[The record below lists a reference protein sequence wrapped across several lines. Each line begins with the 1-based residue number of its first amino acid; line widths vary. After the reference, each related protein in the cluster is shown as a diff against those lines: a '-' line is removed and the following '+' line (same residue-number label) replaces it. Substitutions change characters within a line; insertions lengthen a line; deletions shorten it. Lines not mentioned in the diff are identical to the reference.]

1 MPLGIKQRLQAA
13 KVAAQALRSA
23 PALRKNNVLLEAAR
37 LLDSRQAQVLAANA
51 EDLAA
56 LKADTGTAFRD
67 RLTLTGARIA
77 QMVVSLRQVAALPD
91 PVNEEVERKTLA
103 NGLLV
108 RRLRSPL
115 GVILMI
121 FESRPN
127 VAVEAFSLAFKAGN
141 VIILRGG
148 KESMKTTGVL
158 YDILGAALEAQGFDR
173 GALWGITDPDRQ
185 LTELLLEQTSYI
197 DIVVPR
203 GGDALIEFVV
213 EHARMPIIKNDRGLC
228 HVYVHEDAN
237 LAMAL
242 DIVVNAKCQRPG
254 VCNSMETVLV
264 NRKIA
269 AAFLPKL
276 YERMQASSVEWFVDA
291 ETLAL
296 LGGRAGVSGVT
307 DKSFDTEYLE
317 LKMNCKIVASLDE
330 AIAHIEKHG
339 SKHSESIVTAHE
351 VAAREFQ
358 ARIDA
363 AAVYWNASTRFTDG
377 FELGL
382 GGELGISTQ
391 KLHVRGPVGLRELTN
406 LRWIIDG
413 TGQTRT

>member
-1 MPLGIKQRLQAA
+1 MPFGIKARLVQTKA
-13 KVAAQALRSA
+13 AAQVLRSTA
-23 PALRKNNVLLEAAR
+23 SDRKNKVLLEAAR
-37 LLDSRQAQVLAANA
+37 LLAARAGEVLAANA

-56 LKADTGTAFRD
+56 LKPDATNAFRD
-67 RLTLTGARIA
+67 RLMLDASRIA
-77 QMVVSLRQVAALPD
+77 SMAESLRQVAALPD
-91 PVNEEVERKTLA
+91 PVNEEVERKTLS

-108 RRLRSPL
+108 RRVRSPL

-127 VAVEAFSLAFKAGN
+127 VAVEAFSLAFKSGN

-148 KESMKTTGVL
+148 KESMKTTAVL
-158 YDILGAALEAQGFDR
+158 YDILGAALESQGFDR
-173 GALWGITDPDRQ
+173 GMLWGITDPDRK
-185 LTELLLEQTSYI
+185 LTNLLLEQTSYI

-203 GGDALIEFVV
+203 GGDALIQFVV

-228 HVYVHEDAN
+228 HVYVHEDAD
-237 LAMAL
+237 LKMAL
-242 DIVVNAKCQRPG
+242 DIIDNAKCQRPG
-254 VCNSMETVLV
+254 VCNSLETVLL

-269 AAFLPKL
+269 AVFLPRL
-276 YERMQASSVEWFVDA
+276 HERLSASLVEWFADV
-291 ETLAL
+291 ETQGILK
-296 LGGRAGVSGVT
+296 GRSQVSPAT
-307 DKSFDTEYLE
+307 PQSFDTEYLE
-317 LKMNCKIVASLDE
+317 LKLNCRVVDSLDE

-339 SKHSESIVTAHE
+339 SKHSEAVITKSEST
-351 VAAREFQ
+351 AREFQ
-358 ARIDA
+358 GRVDA

-406 LRWIIDG
+406 MRWIIDG
-413 TGQTRT
+413 TGQTRK